1 MVSVTQRITQV
12 KQPRGG
18 YLNPKDFVET
28 VFDDGIELNTEENI
42 HASLV
47 GLAVDYLTRYMM
59 GAPIEKAFAIS
70 LRGSRAIQQ
79 EGKAKEFLQQVTKL
93 DNQSITYACKLVG
106 YDVCARAHITGY
118 SPVENISADEKTI
131 FNIRTM
137 VNRSLALWEHFG
149 PIIKEGFNFEGGYT
163 PTVTKGDGDYL
174 TKDTLWDLKISKR
187 NPTSE
192 HTLQLLMYYILGHRS
207 FHKEFQGINKL
218 GIYNP
223 KLNTV
228 YLLEISKIDLLVRL
242 KVAIDVIGASPGN

>member
-18 YLNPKDFVET
+18 YLNPKDLVGT

-59 GAPIEKAFAIS
+59 GSPIEKAFAIS
-70 LRGSRAIQQ
+70 LKGSRVIQQ
-79 EGKAKEFLQQVTKL
+79 EDKAKEFLRQVKGL

-106 YDVCARAHITGY
+106 YDVCARAHTIGY
-118 SPVENISADEKTI
+118 KPVENISADEQ
-131 FNIRTM
+131 
-137 VNRSLALWEHFG
+137 
-149 PIIKEGFNFEGGYT
+149 
-163 PTVTKGDGDYL
+163 TKH
-174 TKDTLWDLKISKR
+174 KPS
-187 NPTSE
+187 NE

-207 FHKEFQGINKL
+207 VHKEFQDISKL

-223 KLNTV
+223 RLNTA
-228 YLLEISKIDLLVRL
+228 YLLEISKINLGVRL
-242 KVAIDVIGASPGN
+242 EVAVHVVGAGLDN